1 MKNIILSIVVLC
13 TIGAAQQLI
22 VKTNGEIKKIASN
35 TSGISVS
42 SVDNNIITSESQND
56 NIRLIVELKAPSR
69 AEQKINGRV
78 FSKTTADMTKQQ
90 LVLADAETKV
100 NREFEN
106 IFSGFAVTTKRQN
119 IQAIAS
125 LPGVKSVYPDA
136 VVNAVPYS
144 VGSASQD
151 IPKNPASAA
160 TGKQVRIGII
170 DTGIDYNHEA
180 FGKGFGSGFAVTGG
194 YDFVNNDPDPMDD
207 NGHGTHVAGI
217 IGGNSATITGAAKDA
232 ILFAYKV
239 LDQSGSGSSSSVIA
253 AIEQAM
259 RDSIQVLNLSLGTPS
274 GSADDPLT
282 SAVNRAVQSGMIV
295 VVAAGNTGE
304 YSTIN
309 SPGTAEFAL
318 TVGATD
324 ANAIASFSSK
334 GPETEN
340 YRIKPDIVAPG
351 VNILS
356 AKKGGGYVQ
365 MSGTSMATPYVT
377 AIAAGMRELHPEWS
391 AIQIRDAI
399 VSNSTDIGNSLFSQG
414 HGKVSER
421 VLLSSVFSSPAQL
434 SFGFNPPAEASWKQ
448 LRSVTLYNKSS
459 EPRTYRLISSST
471 NPALQ
476 FRFVPQQVE
485 IVPQGSAEIAVE
497 LETNNLF
504 LSNNSAFE
512 NGYSGKLLAVG
523 TSDTISVPYAF
534 FKGPMLQ
541 LHFNE
546 VPWLVMIHNRSNF
559 SKTLSPKV
567 NSVSLIVKEGTY
579 DIVTSFYGSRYV
591 VTDEISVT
599 GKSTV
604 DVTSTDAAFP
614 VSFKPIN
621 EKGEQLNLAVIN
633 GTYSYLEAFVYQPTG
648 FAIVG
653 MGGGKTTAYSN
664 STKYFSKVN
673 KNYSYGYSMTLLP
686 NNRTS
691 YTFDVIVDSGI
702 TAARPIVFQAA
713 DIKHIDV
720 KYNLDATIRRAFP
733 ITWTTYI
740 GKFSSLGVTFY
751 DGNSDPLTFPFLQ
764 DSYYTQRIKQ
774 FPIFHQREAYSY

>member
-523 TSDTISVPYAF
+523 TS
-534 FKGPMLQ
+534 
-541 LHFNE
+541 
-546 VPWLVMIHNRSNF
+546 
-559 SKTLSPKV
+559 
-567 NSVSLIVKEGTY
+567 
-579 DIVTSFYGSRYV
+579 
-591 VTDEISVT
+591 
-599 GKSTV
+599 
-604 DVTSTDAAFP
+604 
-614 VSFKPIN
+614 
-621 EKGEQLNLAVIN
+621 
-633 GTYSYLEAFVYQPTG
+633 
-648 FAIVG
+648 
-653 MGGGKTTAYSN
+653 
-664 STKYFSKVN
+664 
-673 KNYSYGYSMTLLP
+673 
-686 NNRTS
+686 
-691 YTFDVIVDSGI
+691 
-702 TAARPIVFQAA
+702 
-713 DIKHIDV
+713 
-720 KYNLDATIRRAFP
+720 
-733 ITWTTYI
+733 
-740 GKFSSLGVTFY
+740 
-751 DGNSDPLTFPFLQ
+751 
-764 DSYYTQRIKQ
+764 
-774 FPIFHQREAYSY
+774 